1 MEWKIIN
8 LERQKTLGQW
18 SDVVIS
24 AHWECLDAKT
34 ISETQIISARRFGVV
49 ELQQP
54 NDSFVPFANLTE
66 QQVLGWVWQQVNQQ
80 AIEQEV
86 NDELAEKQAPAIV
99 SGELPWNV
107 KG

>member
-18 SDVVIS
+18 SNVVIA
-24 AHWECLDAKT
+24 AHWECLDSKT
-34 ISETQIISARRFGVV
+34 VSETQIINARRFGVV
-49 ELQQP
+49 ELEQP
-54 NDSFVPFANLTE
+54 SESFIAFENLTE
-66 QQVLGWVWQQVNQQ
+66 QQVLTWVWQHINQQ

-86 NDELAEKQAPAIV
+86 NDDLAAQQAPAIV
-99 SGELPWNV
+99 SGELPWKL